1 MQRRKIPTILSILCM
16 VAGFLFLFYPD
27 LSNMQKSMEHNAIL
41 REYDMMIAQLTPE
54 EIDRQLYTAATHN
67 ILLSTLPDTQPLRIG
82 IAAHLPDDYD
92 ETLYVQGVMAWID
105 IPTIDV
111 SLPVLHGTEPE
122 VLARGV
128 GHLEGTAFPTGGYS
142 THSVL
147 TTHSGMAGTRL
158 FTDLHLLEYD
168 DIFFVSVMGQRL
180 AYQVDR
186 ITIVL
191 PHEIESL
198 RITPGEDLMT
208 LITCT
213 PIAINT
219 HRLLVRGTRI
229 PYVYYMADEIT
240 PVALSTGFTTRA
252 TAFLAFLAIY
262 LYLWRSRR
270 RPRVNPEI

>member
-1 MQRRKIPTILSILCM
+1 M
-16 VAGFLFLFYPD
+16 VAGFLLLFYPD

-41 REYDMMIAQLTPE
+41 REYDMMIAQLSPE
-54 EIDRQLYTAATHN
+54 EIDLHLYTAATHN
-67 ILLSTLPDTQPLRIG
+67 TRLSTQPLQLG
-82 IAAHLPDDYD
+82 LAAYLPDDYV

-105 IPTIDV
+105 IPAIDV
-111 SLPVLHGTEPE
+111 SLPVLHGTKPE

-158 FTDLHLLEYD
+158 FSDLHLLGYG

-180 AYQVDR
+180 AYEVDQ

-198 RITPGEDLMT
+198 HITPGEDLMT

-219 HRLLVRGTRI
+219 HRLLVRGTRV
-229 PYVYYMADEIT
+229 PYVYYMAEEIV
-240 PVALSTGFTTRA
+240 PMALSTGFTTRA
-252 TAFLAFLAIY
+252 TTFCAFLVIY
-262 LYLWRSRR
+262 LFMWRTRS
-270 RPRVNPEI
+270 RPRVKPEI